1 MKESTKI
8 IKKKIIYKC
17 SHTGTRET
25 DLLYK
30 IIILNKLDLFDLDHL
45 KLLLDLL
52 ENYSDKKIFSIL
64 TNQCIPEKKYK
75 TLIYKIINE

>member
-1 MKESTKI
+1 MKESTTI

-30 IIILNKLDLFDLDHL
+30 NVILNKLDQFDLNHL
-45 KLLLDLL
+45 KLLLELL
-52 ENYSDKKIFSIL
+52 DNYSDKKIFSMLI
-64 TNQCIPEKKYK
+64 NQYIPEKKYK
-75 TLIYKIINE
+75 KLIYKIINE